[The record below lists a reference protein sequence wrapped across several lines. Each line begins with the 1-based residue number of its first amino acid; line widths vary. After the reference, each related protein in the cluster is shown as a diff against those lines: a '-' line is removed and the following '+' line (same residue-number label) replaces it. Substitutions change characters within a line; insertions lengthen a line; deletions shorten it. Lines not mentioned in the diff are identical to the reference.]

1 MSKKVAQPQ
10 KNDLAEKLKSL
21 ISIGVALSSEKE
33 LTNLMQ
39 LFLEKCLEVC
49 HAEGASIYLLDKR
62 MIFHDAKNNPLLT
75 PQKIPILRFL
85 RTLNRSEGSKEHNGV
100 IEINKKSIAGYCA
113 LSKKTLNIEDCY
125 NLPAD
130 APYSFNSAI
139 DKERNYKTKSLLTI
153 PMISAHGQ
161 VRGVIQLVNK
171 LSDESLEKTSKEG
184 FKDTDVISFN
194 EEDQEL
200 MQVFASQAA
209 VAIENTQL
217 TESIENLFESFV
229 HASVKAIEA
238 RDPTT
243 SGHSDR
249 VAILT
254 VELAL
259 AVHKTQVGTFKSVT
273 FSEEQIRELR
283 YAALLHDFG
292 KIGIKEDVLLKQKK
306 LHSRELESILHRLDS
321 LEFKEEAQFWRYFVE
336 NLLEQLHKN
345 PHIDMHAL
353 EHKIHDIQTQ
363 IEGTKLRIRQMKSGI
378 IQANEPF
385 VIKDPEALKRMMTM
399 VTSTSEQLGQK
410 ILSETEVKALSIP
423 KGSLSREER
432 LQIESHV
439 SHTYDF
445 LKQIAWTDGLEQIP
459 NIAHCHHEKMNGTGY
474 PRGIA
479 GYEIPIQ
486 SRMMTIADI
495 FDALIAFDRPYKK
508 ALTPDSAIDILLS
521 EANEGKLDADLLR
534 IFIEAGIHTY
544 VSGLIKKV
552 G

>member
-1 MSKKVAQPQ
+1 MSKEL
-10 KNDLAEKLKSL
+10 KNPADLTKKLKSL
-21 ISIGVALSSEKE
+21 IEIGVALSSEKE

-49 HAEGASIYLLDKR
+49 NAEGASIYLLDKR
-62 MIFHDAKNNPLLT
+62 MIFQDAKNNPLMT
-75 PQKIPILRFL
+75 PQKIPVLKFL
-85 RTLNRSEGSKEHNGV
+85 RTMNRTTGSKEHNGT

-113 LSKKTLNIEDCY
+113 LSKKTINIDDCY
-125 NLPAD
+125 AIPD
-130 APYSFNSAI
+130 ESPYRFNTLM
-139 DKERNYKTKSLLTI
+139 DRETGYKTKSLLTV

-161 VRGVIQLVNK
+161 VRGVIQIINK
-171 LSDESLEKTSKEG
+171 LSDNGLQKADQGVLLE
-184 FKDTDVISFN
+184 DQVISFN

-209 VAIENTQL
+209 VAIENAQL

-249 VAILT
+249 VATLT

-259 AVHKTQVGTFKSVT
+259 AVHKVSIGPFKNVI

-306 LHSRELESILHRLDS
+306 LHSRELESILLRLDS
-321 LEFKEEAQFWRYFVE
+321 LEFKDESQQWRQFIE
-336 NLLEQLHKN
+336 NLLEKIEKDPNVDHKWI
-345 PHIDMHAL
+345 HQ
-353 EHKIHDIQTQ
+353 KIHDIQHH
-363 IEGTKLRIRQMKSGI
+363 IETTKLYVRQMKSGV

-385 VIKDPEALKRMMTM
+385 VVKDQKSLDRILNMIATTGEHFQQKVLTDNE
-399 VTSTSEQLGQK
+399 VK
-410 ILSETEVKALSIP
+410 ILAIP

-432 LQIESHV
+432 QQIESHV
-439 SHTYDF
+439 VHTYEF
-445 LKQIAWTDGLEQIP
+445 LKQIAWIDGLEQIP
-459 NIAHCHHEKMNGTGY
+459 HIAHCHHEKIDGSGY

-495 FDALIAFDRPYKK
+495 YDALIAFDRPYKK
-508 ALTPDSAIDILLS
+508 SLSPDAAIDILLS
-521 EANEGKLDADLLR
+521 EANEGKLDPDLLR
-534 IFIEAGIHTY
+534 IFIEAGVYSHI
-544 VSGLIKKV
+544 SGLLKKA